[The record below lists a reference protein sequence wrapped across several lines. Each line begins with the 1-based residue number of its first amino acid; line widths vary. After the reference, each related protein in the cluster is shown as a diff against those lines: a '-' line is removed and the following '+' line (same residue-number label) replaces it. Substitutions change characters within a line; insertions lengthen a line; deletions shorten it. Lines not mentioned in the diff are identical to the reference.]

1 MVQFPT
7 HLATMSENEQAFFQ
21 ALGQRIADLRKAQ
34 EITQTELGGLLGVS
48 QQTINSFEKGRR
60 RVPVSTLPT
69 LSKALG
75 VLVEELVE
83 SEVRPAKRGPTPKLQ
98 RQLELLQDLPRSKQR
113 FVSEMLD
120 TVLQQAGR

>member
-1 MVQFPT
+1 MPRGHQTP
-7 HLATMSENEQAFFQ
+7 MSPVEKAFFQ
-21 ALGQRIADLRKAQ
+21 KLGTRIATLRKARGL
-34 EITQTELGGLLGVS
+34 TQVQLAEVLGVS
-48 QQTINSFEKGRR
+48 QQQVVSFEKGRR

-75 VLVEELVE
+75 VSIEDLVE
-83 SEVRPAKRGPTPKLQ
+83 SEAKPAKRGPTPKLQ